1 MRKKTENRT
10 CYLKAS
16 VTVETTLIMPLILSC
31 IMLLIIMNGYLHDTV
46 ILNGIAAEVLYADEE
61 SEAEK
66 LFYEEMEKRVL
77 WLKQVEV
84 SENEDPLSTTISWE
98 TVYALPLKNMLSAV
112 TGEEEV
118 ELAGKVGKQSWSMAQ
133 IIRYVNQN

>member
-61 SEAEK
+61 SDAEK
-66 LFYEEMEKRVL
+66 LFYEEMEKRAL
-77 WLKQVEV
+77 WIKQVEV

-98 TVYALPLKNMLSAV
+98 TVYTLPLKNMLSAV

>member
-1 MRKKTENRT
+1 MRKRTENRT
-10 CYLKAS
+10 CYLNAS

-31 IMLLIIMNGYLHDTV
+31 IVLLIIMNGYLHDTV

-61 SEAEK
+61 SDAEK
-66 LFYEEMEKRVL
+66 LFYEETEKRVL

-84 SENEDPLSTTISWE
+84 SKNEDPLSTTISWE
-98 TVYALPLKNMLSAV
+98 TVYALPLKKMLSAV

-118 ELAGKVGKQSWSMAQ
+118 ELSGKVGKQSWSMAQ